1 MDFMTYYAV
10 EEAGVMPEIYEQARD
25 DMEQAVCFHSRNNS
39 CLPHFHSSIEL
50 VYVTDGMMSAI
61 LDGQR
66 VDVPQGSM
74 LLTSGYTVHRYFTE
88 GTSDVVVFIIPIS
101 FVPILEKALA
111 NKRFAAPLYQDEGGE
126 LSALIPLIKGRWDAL
141 GIESRRGFCQLMLGI
156 LMERVGLAAMPIKA
170 PAGLMRN
177 MLSYLQENSAS
188 DLSMEKLARHL
199 GYSRSRLSHLF
210 RDNFGCSY
218 SDYVNSL
225 RCRRAARLLTQSD
238 LTQLEIA
245 LSTGFE
251 CIRTFYRAFQK
262 CYGMTPKQY
271 VRSLSLI
278 TDDMERHP

>member
-1 MDFMTYYAV
+1 MTNCAV
-10 EEAGVMPEIYEQARD
+10 KGVNAVPEVYEQFRD
-25 DMEQAVCFHSRNNS
+25 DMEQTYCFRSKNNG

-50 VYVTDGMMSAI
+50 VYVSEGMMSAV

-66 VDVPQGSM
+66 VDVPKGG
-74 LLTSGYTVHRYFTE
+74 LLITSGYTVHRYFTE
-88 GTSDVVVFIIPIS
+88 TTSDVIVFIIPIS

-111 NKRFAAPLYQDEGGE
+111 NKRFAAPVYDDAGGE
-126 LSALIPLIKGRWDAL
+126 LAALIPMIQSRWDML
-141 GIESRRGFCQLMLGI
+141 GTESRRGFSQLLLGI
-156 LMERVGLAAMPIKA
+156 LIERVGLAAMPIKA

-177 MLSYLQENSAS
+177 MLSFLQENSAS

-225 RCRRAARLLTQSD
+225 RCRKAARLLAQSD

-271 VRSLSLI
+271 VRSISHGPNASK
-278 TDDMERHP
+278 EHP